1 MLSMVVIR
9 KPSPVDVRLVLSICI
24 LDGSQLAHDLE
35 RYDSCI
41 KSKALDY
48 LLDSSWMGI
57 S

>member
-9 KPSPVDVRLVLSICI
+9 KHSPVDVRLVLSICI